1 VLMPRPLH
9 IQLLHQCAPAAGL
22 HLSHWLCSSAI
33 SLCQHRSW
41 PATSSCS
48 GRTSAGS
55 ILLRQLRYTAFY
67 IGENGAGGYRLSR
80 HRIYARRHVSPTMIP
95 QGDRRRGCGRNRSR
109 RAAASS
115 PCPAAVRNSGRS
127 QTGVVVFSGHMIDNP
142 ADLGQDKSKPSRFP
156 SWRPPAAR
164 HVSALRSTKSGPASA
179 ISAFAAAPPAAT
191 CCLPKRASSAA
202 CRSSSILLVPKTNC
216 WPSR

>member
-1 VLMPRPLH
+1 MPRPLH

-164 HVSALRSTKSGPASA
+164 HVSALRDLSEVCQSLLTFHYLLRAPRRSGSTDTENGRSRPTKIGRS
-179 ISAFAAAPPAAT
+179 T
-191 CCLPKRASSAA
+191 CD
-202 CRSSSILLVPKTNC
+202 
-216 WPSR
+216 